1 MICCLI
7 PVYVSLPASSD
18 SVNLCLSSDYLMNF
32 LFKDNNSVYNRVV
45 AVAMKY
51 KSKKGTSS

>member
-1 MICCLI
+1 MFLYLL
-7 PVYVSLPASSD
+7 PV
-18 SVNLCLSSDYLMNF
+18 VNLCLSSDYLMNF

-51 KSKKGTSS
+51 KSKKETSS